1 MSARVSSFVLSSF
14 SIFSLQTEEDG
25 KKATESAIDLWNEKP
40 ITTKDRWYLS
50 PGEANI
56 TVYLTYYMP
65 R

>member
-40 ITTKDRWYLS
+40 ITTKDRWYLF
-50 PGEANI
+50 PGEANVTFI
-56 TVYLTYYMP
+56 
-65 R
+65 